1 MSHLFN
7 THLSEMNLMNT
18 RLDQTNLVRIQP
30 ITSELYPA
38 AAQLMAYGF
47 GHKFQKSSS
56 VSTAD
61 LTFVFEQLLL
71 SSQHQTG
78 SLRFAAMENDV
89 LIGTMALKWETHEVA
104 RKADTVPIS
113 WWNMRSH
120 IECWK
125 LLHIMAGIQLLKHEP
140 EVGECYIEDIV
151 VHPQHQGKGV
161 GRLLLARA
169 QRYMLETAP
178 LSYLSLHV
186 ARQNLK
192 AMQMYERYHF
202 RKQNSTNSLLTAMLL
217 GEHQWNYMTRK
228 GDNNVETAYV

>member
-1 MSHLFN
+1 
-7 THLSEMNLMNT
+7 MNT
-18 RLDQTNLVRIQP
+18 SLDQTNPVRIQP

-47 GHKFQKSSS
+47 GHKFQRSSS

-61 LTFVFEQLLL
+61 LAFVFEQLLL

-89 LIGTMALKWETHEVA
+89 LIGTMALKWKTREVA
-104 RKADTVPIS
+104 RKADTARIQ
-113 WWNMRSH
+113 WKDMRSH
-120 IECWK
+120 IGCWK
-125 LLHIMAGIQLLKHEP
+125 LLHIMAGIHLLKHEP
-140 EVGECYIEDIV
+140 ETGECYIEDIV
-151 VHPQHQGKGV
+151 VHPHHQGKGA

-169 QRYMLETAP
+169 QRYMLQTAP

-186 ARQNLK
+186 ASQNQK
-192 AMQMYERYHF
+192 AMQVYERYHF
-202 RKQNSTNSLLTAMLL
+202 RKQSSTNSLLTAMLL